1 MLTVFDGNE
10 SGGSMSRRRLLEI
23 GGLGLGGLSLSQLL
37 STKAL
42 ASGQPNPLTG
52 KSVIFFFNKAARAS
66 SKHSIPNPTR
76 LRAFARWGMWFPL
89 PSRSAVWRFDE
100 SAGQAGTQI

>member
-1 MLTVFDGNE
+1 
-10 SGGSMSRRRLLEI
+10 MSRRRLLEI

-52 KSVIFFFNKAARAS
+52 SNRAARAS
-66 SKHSIPNPTR
+66 SKRLIPNPTR

-89 PSRSAVWRFDE
+89 PSPECSLALR
-100 SAGQAGTQI
+100 